1 MPSKKKKKPI
11 LDIHDIL
18 ASMNVESA
26 GVAAEEAVRTS
37 GGVAKNT
44 NSSLGS
50 NDYVTYGLENRI
62 AANGWFPLLLLTIIT
77 SAVLS
82 AVGVLWYTLSNDAP
96 DEIFG
101 QNSIGDSVFSALQLI
116 IAAGVEDI
124 PTHNGLRFVFVFEIL
139 FGLVVFAVLVG
150 FITDAIAQFMANLAA
165 GRSKVAAH
173 GHTLI
178 LGWNEATLRVV
189 VQISFLRRQYQM
201 LNESKWLGLLY
212 FFPWLTPL
220 CGMLGMLERPSTS
233 LAVSDIVIMDDG
245 ITKDEMHVR
254 LAQVLAERGINPKR
268 TKLGRNIIC
277 RVGNP
282 TNVNDL
288 IRVGAHRAAAILV
301 MMTEQDTKE
310 EDESNGRIFN
320 GATLRTTLAL
330 RQVLFTNPY
339 DEARGVTVFPGLR
352 IILQMLHPSEY
363 VDAACF
369 VHPDGKDVVIPM
381 DLSLFLNALMFKCA
395 AQPGLSSILMSIL
408 DFEGSAIR
416 RRKASNLRSGPKNA
430 YGDCIG
436 KTFGLLRRE
445 FSRAIFI
452 GIIRPSMPKAFI
464 KRRGFG
470 LCPDPHIV
478 IEPDDL
484 LIFIGPKSS
493 PVHSHEMLDTFNE
506 YIKEAEEIRDA
517 NPDIE
522 KHHMSSWKES
532 SKIKSNVL
540 VCGWREV
547 WNAHPER
554 LHARIEEVVR
564 MRKAGSTITFV
575 NGVTQELFKHHMLD
589 KNLIHEETVQEGSNA
604 VSIYGYAKGHKH
616 EGVRLR
622 HITGDAASAPV
633 LSPVINA
640 TTIHTAI
647 VLGTQTSVRLGA
659 HHRDTRILNILLLLR
674 KLWSIKREGVP
685 MHIVGENNED
695 MTARLAL
702 APKRIGKIRTEP
714 DFVNSQAVS
723 ARALVQTLAY
733 PLIQPAIQDLF
744 QESKNSAEIVTVAA
758 NEYLPLNTPL
768 IYGVIR
774 ALVLQTRGERSI
786 AIGIMWRAGH
796 SELLPPH
803 DKTVTLQ
810 QGDRLVLLRRMLSSD
825 IQNRVEAATILAR
838 KWKER
843 AMRRAAQKWQVPN
856 GGSQE
861 PASTGDPVVNQGP
874 SSQRMF

>member
-212 FFPWLTPL
+212 FFPWLTSL

-288 IRVGAHRAAAILV
+288 IRVGAHRASAILV
-301 MMTEQDTKE
+301 MMTERDTKE
-310 EDESNGRIFN
+310 EDESDGRIHN

-330 RQVLFTNPY
+330 RHVLFTNPY
-339 DEARGVTVFPGLR
+339 SKRLTVIPGLR
-352 IILQMLHPSEY
+352 IVLQLQGPSEY
-363 VDAACF
+363 VDATCF
-369 VHPDGKDVVIPM
+369 KHPNGDDVIIPM
-381 DLSLFLNALMFKCA
+381 DLSAFLNSLMFKCA

>member
-18 ASMNVESA
+18 ASMNVESS

-37 GGVAKNT
+37 GGVTKNT

-101 QNSIGDSVFSALQLI
+101 QNSIGDSMFSALQLI

-139 FGLVVFAVLVG
+139 FGLVVFAVLVD

-484 LIFIGPKSS
+484 LIFIGPKSC

-575 NGVTQELFKHHMLD
+575 NGVTQELFKHHMLE
-589 KNLIHEETVQEGSNA
+589 KNLIHEETIQEGSNA

-861 PASTGDPVVNQGP
+861 PASTGDPVVNP

>member
-101 QNSIGDSVFSALQLI
+101 QDSVADGVFMAVQLI
-116 IAAGVEDI
+116 TSASFNDI
-124 PTHNGLRFVFVFEIL
+124 PDENNLRLLYFVQIF
-139 FGLVVFAVLVG
+139 FGLVVFAILVG
-150 FITDAIAQFMANLAA
+150 FITDAVSQFMNSLAS
-165 GRSKVAAH
+165 GRTKVAAD

-178 LGWNEATLRVV
+178 LGWNEATLRAV
-189 VQISFLRRQYQM
+189 VQCSFLRRQYQM
-201 LNESKWLGLLY
+201 LNEGKFLGILFYFPSLIPAFKWCGL
-212 FFPWLTPL
+212 
-220 CGMLGMLERPSTS
+220 LERPSTS
-233 LAVSDIVIMDDG
+233 LAVSDIVIMDNS
-245 ITKDEMHVR
+245 ITKEEMHIR
-254 LAQVLAERGINPKR
+254 LAQTLAERGILPWR

-768 IYGVIR
+768 KYGVVR
-774 ALVLQTRGERSI
+774 ALVLQAAGERSI
-786 AIGIMWRAGH
+786 CIGVLWQDGTSR
-796 SELLPPH
+796 LLVPH
-803 DKTVTLQ
+803 DDEVTFTGQ
-810 QGDRLVLLRRMLSSD
+810 DRLVILRRITKGSD
-825 IQNRVEAATILAR
+825 IKNRTEAAILLTREWR
-838 KWKER
+838 KKIRIRKLE
-843 AMRRAAQKWQVPN
+843 AKVTKANAA
-856 GGSQE
+856 
-861 PASTGDPVVNQGP
+861 
-874 SSQRMF
+874 

>member
-1 MPSKKKKKPI
+1 
-11 LDIHDIL
+11 
-18 ASMNVESA
+18 
-26 GVAAEEAVRTS
+26 
-37 GGVAKNT
+37 
-44 NSSLGS
+44 
-50 NDYVTYGLENRI
+50 
-62 AANGWFPLLLLTIIT
+62 
-77 SAVLS
+77 
-82 AVGVLWYTLSNDAP
+82 
-96 DEIFG
+96 
-101 QNSIGDSVFSALQLI
+101 
-116 IAAGVEDI
+116 
-124 PTHNGLRFVFVFEIL
+124 
-139 FGLVVFAVLVG
+139 
-150 FITDAIAQFMANLAA
+150 
-165 GRSKVAAH
+165 
-173 GHTLI
+173 
-178 LGWNEATLRVV
+178 
-189 VQISFLRRQYQM
+189 
-201 LNESKWLGLLY
+201 
-212 FFPWLTPL
+212 
-220 CGMLGMLERPSTS
+220 
-233 LAVSDIVIMDDG
+233 
-245 ITKDEMHVR
+245 
-254 LAQVLAERGINPKR
+254 
-268 TKLGRNIIC
+268 
-277 RVGNP
+277 
-282 TNVNDL
+282 
-288 IRVGAHRAAAILV
+288 
-301 MMTEQDTKE
+301 
-310 EDESNGRIFN
+310 
-320 GATLRTTLAL
+320 
-330 RQVLFTNPY
+330 
-339 DEARGVTVFPGLR
+339 
-352 IILQMLHPSEY
+352 
-363 VDAACF
+363 
-369 VHPDGKDVVIPM
+369 
-381 DLSLFLNALMFKCA
+381 
-395 AQPGLSSILMSIL
+395 
-408 DFEGSAIR
+408 
-416 RRKASNLRSGPKNA
+416 
-430 YGDCIG
+430 
-436 KTFGLLRRE
+436 
-445 FSRAIFI
+445 
-452 GIIRPSMPKAFI
+452 MPKAFI